1 MHSSNFIPTPNV
13 GSCTGIHTS
22 QHSSSSYVPA
32 TSTPSI
38 SGLRIE
44 VPAAP
49 SSPSI
54 DSTTPATSQRQ
65 NVKETLEYDEYGRLI
80 IIPDGEEEVSN
91 EGFIPSCAG
100 NMVTASFKPFMRDA
114 WGRYKDIPYD
124 VRLQML
130 DQFREGFHKSLE
142 DWRQTQPASEDGTAV
157 RPSPTDITSIWTEV
171 AGGLSKGRVYGL
183 GVLRSSSRPS
193 PLLSNAFTSQNTE
206 EMEAMR
212 RQIAELKQKCKTSD
226 AKLAKIEKFM
236 MKHMPQGSDDEEET
250 ESDDN

>member
-1 MHSSNFIPTPNV
+1 MLTPNV

-22 QHSSSSYVPA
+22 QHSSCSFVPA
-32 TSTPSI
+32 TSTPASSTPSI

-65 NVKETLEYDEYGRLI
+65 NVKETLEYDECGRLI
-80 IIPDGEEEVSN
+80 IIPDGEEEVSS

-124 VRLQML
+124 VRFQI
-130 DQFREGFHKSLE
+130 QSTWKPRYE
-142 DWRQTQPASEDGTAV
+142 DEINTIFEKKVTLRIKEHLYDARKLNKKPEWLRDDRKLNGGEAV
-157 RPSPTDITSIWTEV
+157 PSFEV
-171 AGGLSKGRVYGL
+171 FAETHNKRRRRRLGR
-183 GVLRSSSRPS
+183 
-193 PLLSNAFTSQNTE
+193 A
-206 EMEAMR
+206 A
-212 RQIAELKQKCKTSD
+212 C
-226 AKLAKIEKFM
+226 
-236 MKHMPQGSDDEEET
+236 
-250 ESDDN
+250 